1 MSASM
6 RLRGLELSVRNL
18 LTRPAPMFEALAVPL
33 MLRSAKIAEEL
44 AAAAVAR
51 GIDRPGRKT
60 AYRRPAFRALDAAA
74 LAGTALACGAL
85 VAVRLHE
92 GRRGGAVDA
101 RPDPTRGRRGPAAQ
115 ARPARAGVAR
125 RHVHLRGRDA
135 PERRGRDPFR
145 GGGRMRG
152 AVRRIGLRQ
161 DHRHAAGERA
171 CGRILRGRAPR
182 RGARGRR
189 AAPEPFAMG
198 GGRAG
203 GQRVPEPA
211 HAVLQPR
218 HHRRDRLRHGE
229 SGRAP
234 RRNARAHGL
243 HRAGAGHRGPAR
255 PQHLR
260 AVRRAEASRGVR
272 GRAHVPPRRLR
283 AGRAVQQ
290 PRPCRDGRPRAPHPH
305 RQATRRGGAGG
316 RASAGLSG
324 RCGRPLHLHARGARG
339 ARMDGRGVR
348 RPLRRRAG
356 PPRAALAAPA
366 RPARAGGAPRRPRVG
381 RARLRGPRARGGIR
395 TRPGRAGRLHDG
407 VRRGVGDGDH
417 GAERRGEKH
426 AFCRASAV

>member
-1 MSASM
+1 
-6 RLRGLELSVRNL
+6 
-18 LTRPAPMFEALAVPL
+18 
-33 MLRSAKIAEEL
+33 
-44 AAAAVAR
+44 
-51 GIDRPGRKT
+51 
-60 AYRRPAFRALDAAA
+60 
-74 LAGTALACGAL
+74 
-85 VAVRLHE
+85 
-92 GRRGGAVDA
+92 
-101 RPDPTRGRRGPAAQ
+101 
-115 ARPARAGVAR
+115 
-125 RHVHLRGRDA
+125 
-135 PERRGRDPFR
+135 
-145 GGGRMRG
+145 MRG

-290 PRPCRDGRPRAPHPH
+290 PRPRRDGRPRAPHPH

-407 VRRGVGDGDH
+407 VRRGVG
-417 GAERRGEKH
+417 
-426 AFCRASAV
+426 